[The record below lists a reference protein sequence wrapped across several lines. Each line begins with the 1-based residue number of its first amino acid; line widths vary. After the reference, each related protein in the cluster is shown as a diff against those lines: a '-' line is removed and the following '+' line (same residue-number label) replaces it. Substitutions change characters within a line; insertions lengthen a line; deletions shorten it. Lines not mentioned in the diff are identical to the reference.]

1 TLDHLWTCPYILPE
15 FSPFNTF
22 KTLLLDLQTI
32 YLENFLSATPLK
44 PLPDFFIAE
53 FTAIDCWECN
63 PPSNSCLRLARELIL
78 MSLTSFLGTYFS
90 PPNIWSILDT
100 PLYNFHFD
108 LYIQIW
114 LCRSVF
120 FHHWESAQGI
130 TNKMK
135 SSAIGPSSIFHPSS
149 QISLD
154 FSTPSLLTVSLD
166 SWISWVSKNSNSK
179 WPYREIGGPF
189 RLSNDFSYNRL
200 GRHIASLDL
209 SHSKN
214 FRDINRQREN
224 YVSFE
229 KSGTASK
236 DHNDDR
242 TNGNAPLSNCESNM
256 RMLSRKGKDNEIYVQ
271 CFNLLQISTNTEEN
285 ENQQCLGNKIKKGKD
300 ANIAVGFRNCPN
312 SGRINELQSFFGEL
326 RRVGIMGS
334 VTWRNELP
342 REACHLVHAY
352 PCPVKNQV
360 SMCLA
365 SESVE
370 NDVLQQDCKNILMV
384 VETFS
389 NKQVCRRVA
398 SSYGYKLPA
407 DSCDPRELVS
417 YIKQ

>member
-1 TLDHLWTCPYILPE
+1 MDENVNCRFHL
-15 FSPFNTF
+15 PF
-22 KTLLLDLQTI
+22 Q
-32 YLENFLSATPLK
+32 
-44 PLPDFFIAE
+44 
-53 FTAIDCWECN
+53 
-63 PPSNSCLRLARELIL
+63 
-78 MSLTSFLGTYFS
+78 
-90 PPNIWSILDT
+90 
-100 PLYNFHFD
+100 
-108 LYIQIW
+108 
-114 LCRSVF
+114 
-120 FHHWESAQGI
+120 
-130 TNKMK
+130 
-135 SSAIGPSSIFHPSS
+135 
-149 QISLD
+149 
-154 FSTPSLLTVSLD
+154 
-166 SWISWVSKNSNSK
+166 VSKNSNSK

-407 DSCDPRELVS
+407 DSCDPRELEADIRNNKFAWFVENDGVVYEMAPLAIS
-417 YIKQ
+417 PSSESSYSISSSNAVFGLVKSTTFTSLELELLGFTSFIITLIAGYIKLIVVYWLPPNNSVALEKVQELESTHLLHFTYLQ

>member
-1 TLDHLWTCPYILPE
+1 MDENVNCRFHL
-15 FSPFNTF
+15 PF
-22 KTLLLDLQTI
+22 QV
-32 YLENFLSATPLK
+32 
-44 PLPDFFIAE
+44 FI
-53 FTAIDCWECN
+53 
-63 PPSNSCLRLARELIL
+63 
-78 MSLTSFLGTYFS
+78 
-90 PPNIWSILDT
+90 
-100 PLYNFHFD
+100 
-108 LYIQIW
+108 
-114 LCRSVF
+114 
-120 FHHWESAQGI
+120 
-130 TNKMK
+130 
-135 SSAIGPSSIFHPSS
+135 
-149 QISLD
+149 D
-154 FSTPSLLTVSLD
+154 FS
-166 SWISWVSKNSNSK
+166 
-179 WPYREIGGPF
+179 REIGGPS

-200 GRHIASLDL
+200 ERHIASLNL

-300 ANIAVGFRNCPN
+300 ANIAVGFRNCSN
-312 SGRINELQSFFGEL
+312 SGRINELQSSFGEL

-417 YIKQ
+417 YIKQVAEFGFNHIIIIGELDYGMAFMDCFGRLFQWDDMMLMLWPLYNYSSKEANIKNNKFAWFVENDRVVYEMAPLAISPSSESSYSTSSSNAVFGLVKSTTFTSLELELLGFTSFIITLIAGYIKLIVVYWLPPNNSVALEKVQELESTHLLHFTYLQ